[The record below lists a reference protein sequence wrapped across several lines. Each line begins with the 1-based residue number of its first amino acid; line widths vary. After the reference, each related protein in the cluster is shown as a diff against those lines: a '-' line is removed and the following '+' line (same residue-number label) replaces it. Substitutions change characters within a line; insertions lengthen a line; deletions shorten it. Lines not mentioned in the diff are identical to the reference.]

1 MSLFSVRRLNGMA
14 WRDLGRRFRHL
25 FKENFSRIFS
35 KRPDPSV
42 IREEEVLSRFINS
55 TSHYRKEKKRVL
67 YGAFLPT
74 RNGETS
80 VFRTSDLAESAI
92 WSLAQEQL
100 APRLPSGRRIHG
112 RGDIEVSGIRST
124 GLRVEPEVSTHH
136 LHANILGWPSEKEKQ
151 RLFAGELALR
161 ATLRLLEE

>member
-1 MSLFSVRRLNGMA
+1 MGWSD
-14 WRDLGRRFRHL
+14 WGRRFHYL

-67 YGAFLPT
+67 YGVFLPT

-80 VFRTSDLAESAI
+80 VFRTSGLTEGAI
-92 WSLAQEQL
+92 WLLARDQL
-100 APRLPSGRRIHG
+100 DLPHGRRIHG
-112 RGDIEVSGIRST
+112 RGDIEASGIRST
-124 GLRVEPEVSTHH
+124 GLRVEPEVSMHP
-136 LHANILGWPSEKEKQ
+136 LHANILGWPSEKLQ
-151 RLFAGELALR
+151 QQLFASELALK
-161 ATLRLLEE
+161 ATLRLFEE

>member
-1 MSLFSVRRLNGMA
+1 MGWSD
-14 WRDLGRRFRHL
+14 WGRRFRYL
-25 FKENFSRIFS
+25 FKASFSRIFS

-42 IREEEVLSRFINS
+42 ITEEEVLSRFINS
-55 TSHYRKEKKRVL
+55 DSHYRKEKKRVL

-80 VFRTSDLAESAI
+80 VFRTSGLTEGAI

-100 APRLPSGRRIHG
+100 DLPSGRRIHG
-112 RGDIEVSGIRST
+112 RGDVEARGVRST
-124 GLRVEPEVSTHH
+124 GLRAEPEVSTHH

-151 RLFAGELALR
+151 RLFAGELALK
-161 ATLRLLEE
+161 ATLHLLEE